1 MDKKWETIELLSLHR
16 HDWLNRMQLIKG
28 HLDLGKTEYVK
39 EIVEAIISQ
48 SRNEAAL
55 SNMDM
60 PKLAELLITCNWRGY
75 PFTVEYE
82 VLQVN
87 QGYREMDEAVSAW
100 VGALLHIIGNSVD
113 ECFENSLEVE
123 ISQSAD
129 ELRFTFDLQGK
140 IKDKLAITKF
150 IEEKSLFTNQ
160 SIHSIMD
167 DEFILE
173 IALHQN
179 QAT

>member
-87 QGYREMDEAVSAW
+87 QGYREMDGAVSDW
-100 VGALLHIIGNSVD
+100 VGALLRIIGESVD
-113 ECFENSLEVE
+113 ECFENNLEIE
-123 ISQSAD
+123 ISQSD
-129 ELRFTFDLQGK
+129 GELRFTFDLQGK

-150 IEEKSLFTNQ
+150 IGEKSPFTNRNKQ
-160 SIHSIMD
+160 SIMD